1 MTDFIVRRGLPGD
14 LERAGQLGGGLAR
27 LHHDRDPDR
36 FFLPE
41 QVEQGYAWWFGKEL
55 TRQSAVLLV
64 ALQGEA
70 LVGYAY
76 GALEDRDWNL
86 LLDRHGVIHDIFVV
100 EAARRLGAGRSTHRA
115 LHDGE
120 QRKRPTLVSLP
131 RFSFDDAGDDAF
143 QLGPRP
149 AGERKRRRENQQ
161 TLNARG
167 AAPQIPVQNAEGAAG
182 LLDGNGV

>member
-100 EAARRLGAGRSTHRA
+100 EAARRLGAGAQLLDAMVRELEALGAPRIVLYTMVSNENAQRLFRSRGFRSTMLEMMRSSS
-115 LHDGE
+115 DRDPPG
-120 QRKRPTLVSLP
+120 S
-131 RFSFDDAGDDAF
+131 
-143 QLGPRP
+143 
-149 AGERKRRRENQQ
+149 ENGG
-161 TLNARG
+161 ARTSK
-167 AAPQIPVQNAEGAAG
+167 P
-182 LLDGNGV
+182 